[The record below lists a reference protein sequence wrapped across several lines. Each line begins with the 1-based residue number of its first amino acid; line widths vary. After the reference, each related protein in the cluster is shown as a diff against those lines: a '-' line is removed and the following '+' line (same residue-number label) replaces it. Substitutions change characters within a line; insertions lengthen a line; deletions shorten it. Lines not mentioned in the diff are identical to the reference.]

1 MLIEEENC
9 TTEKGVSMSKS
20 DSFHRGSE
28 WKKIR
33 KAYLDTVPEP
43 YICAICGKEGLAG
56 LDCQVDHIN
65 PGHQGD
71 GEYEWDNSHDNFQI
85 LCASCNGRKRDKV
98 VKPKQVRIPWRSD
111 KW

>member
-1 MLIEEENC
+1 
-9 TTEKGVSMSKS
+9 
-20 DSFHRGSE
+20 
-28 WKKIR
+28 
-33 KAYLDTVPEP
+33 
-43 YICAICGKEGLAG
+43 

-98 VKPKQVRIPWRSD
+98 TKPKQVRIPWRNP